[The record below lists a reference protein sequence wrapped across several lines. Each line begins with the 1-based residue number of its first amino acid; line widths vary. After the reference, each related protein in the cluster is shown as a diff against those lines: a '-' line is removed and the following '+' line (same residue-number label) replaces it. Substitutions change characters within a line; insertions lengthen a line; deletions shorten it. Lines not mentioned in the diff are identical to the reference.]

1 MSDEV
6 ENKLRMRIQTKM
18 QHQLASLIDR
28 ILNGDEKPGEICF
41 VLLTCKFGAYQ
52 GGQVNF
58 VSNGDRASVIAMMK
72 EYIARSEGRYHS
84 TGGNT

>member
-1 MSDEV
+1 MSDDA
-6 ENKLRMRIQTKM
+6 ENKLRLRMQTEM
-18 QHQLASLIDR
+18 QQQLASLIDR
-28 ILNGDEKPGEICF
+28 ILNGTEKPGEICF
-41 VLLTCKFGAYQ
+41 VLLTCKFGAHQ

-58 VSNGDRASVIAMMK
+58 VSNGDHASVIAMMK